1 MEFPQIF
8 FPAIKSAQRVLRMT
22 NPNGGRLY
30 VDTFCLSASWVLR
43 DYVIGIHIENYAD
56 EFYITQEEFN
66 GAKIKYHECN
76 GYTGYI
82 IEFPIKYCHW
92 DNFRFNRGCDSR
104 VEDMAIELD
113 LHYQRERKVMKEREH
128 LEKIKPCSSV
138 DMELEI
144 EAERIRRRISDSY
157 DGFKLPSYCYM
168 GDYFSEGG
176 V

>member
-1 MEFPQIF
+1 MEFPQIY
-8 FPAIKSAQRVLRMT
+8 FPDKERVQRVLRLA

-30 VDTFCLSASWVLR
+30 VSTFCLRALVVLR
-43 DYVIGIHIENYAD
+43 DIVLFIPIKDWYD
-56 EFYITQEEFN
+56 EFYITQEEFD
-66 GAKIKYHECN
+66 GAKINYYEGK
-76 GYTGYI
+76 GYT

-92 DNFRFNRGCDSR
+92 DDSRFNRGYDSR

-113 LHYQRERKVMKEREH
+113 LQYQRDRKVMSEREH
-128 LEKIKPCSSV
+128 LDKIKPCHSL

-144 EAERIRRRISDSY
+144 EAECRRRRTADSY
-157 DGFKLPSYCYM
+157 YGPYGLPSYCYV